1 LDSLKEHAENG
12 SEIPAMTLRA
22 LATRLGLS
30 ITTVS
35 RALDGY
41 EDVAEGTRSRVRE
54 AADAMGYRPNPVARR
69 LRKGT
74 ADAIALVMPTEP
86 GRFFE
91 PAFGELLAVIGERL
105 AEAQLDFTLMAA
117 RPGADEAAVYARI
130 VEGKRADA
138 CLILRTR
145 RQDERVSFLAKSGF
159 PFLCFGRT
167 ETSKPYAFVDG
178 AMEEG
183 FEALTTRL
191 IGAGRR
197 RPAHLAG
204 PSNLTFSAL
213 RAKGF
218 STALAKG
225 GLAPGRIIET
235 IATEE
240 GGYQAARILLASDE
254 RPDAI
259 ICATDRMALGA
270 YRAIAEIGA
279 QIGTDI
285 AVTGH
290 DNIAAAAFTDPP
302 LTTMEPP
309 IRTVGLSLAE
319 KLIALIGGADPAD
332 LQEVVPL
339 HQLPRASS
347 GEGGT

>member
-1 LDSLKEHAENG
+1 
-12 SEIPAMTLRA
+12 MTLRA

-41 EDVAEGTRSRVRE
+41 EDVAQGTRVRVRE
-54 AADAMGYRPNPVARR
+54 AADAMGYRPNPAARR

-74 ADAIALVMPTEP
+74 ADAVALVMPTEP

-105 AEAQLDFTLMAA
+105 AEARLDFTLMAA

-145 RQDERVSFLAKSGF
+145 RDDERVDYLARSGF

-167 ETSKPYAFVDG
+167 ESATPYAFVDG

-183 FEALTTRL
+183 FQALTTRL
-191 IGAGRR
+191 IASGRR
-197 RPAHLAG
+197 RLAHLAG
-204 PSNLTFSAL
+204 PSNLTYSGL

-218 STALAKG
+218 SAALAKA
-225 GLAPGRIIET
+225 GLPAGRIIET

-240 GGYQAARILLASDE
+240 GGYQAARILLSGQE

-259 ICATDRMALGA
+259 VCATDRMALGA
-270 YRAIAEIGA
+270 YRAIGEIGA
-279 QIGTDI
+279 EIGTDI
-285 AVTGH
+285 AVSGH

-309 IRTVGLSLAE
+309 IQEAGLSIAE
-319 KLIALIGGADPAD
+319 KLIALIGGAKPED
-332 LQEVVPL
+332 LQQVVPL
-339 HQLPRASS
+339 HQIPRASS
-347 GEGGT
+347 GERPA

>member
-1 LDSLKEHAENG
+1 
-12 SEIPAMTLRA
+12 MTLRA

-41 EDVAEGTRSRVRE
+41 EDVAHGTRVRVRE
-54 AADAMGYRPNPVARR
+54 AADEMGYRPNPVARR

-86 GRFFE
+86 GRFFQ

-105 AEAQLDFTLMAA
+105 AAVQLDFTLMAA
-117 RPGADEAAVYARI
+117 RPGPDEAAVYTRI

-138 CLILRTR
+138 CLLLRTR
-145 RQDERVSFLAKSGF
+145 RQDERVAYLAESGF

-167 ETSKPYAFVDG
+167 ETTRPYAFVDG

-183 FEALTTRL
+183 FDELTTRL
-191 IGAGRR
+191 INQGRR
-197 RPAHLAG
+197 RFAHLAG
-204 PSNLTFSAL
+204 PSNLTYSAL

-218 STALAKG
+218 TRALAQA
-225 GLAPGRIIET
+225 GLPAGRIVET

-240 GGYQAARILLASDE
+240 GGYQAARILLSQSE

-259 ICATDRMALGA
+259 ICATDHMALGA
-270 YRAIAEIGA
+270 YRAIGEIGA
-279 QIGTDI
+279 RIGADI

-290 DNIAAAAFTDPP
+290 DNLAAAAFTDPP

-309 IRTVGLSLAE
+309 IREAGLSIAE
-319 KLIALIGGADPAD
+319 KLIALIGGAKPAD
-332 LQEVVPL
+332 LQEVMPL
-339 HQLPRASS
+339 RQLPRASS
-347 GEGGT
+347 GEGGG

>member
-1 LDSLKEHAENG
+1 MSL
-12 SEIPAMTLRA
+12 RV

-41 EDVAEGTRSRVRE
+41 EDVAPGTRIRVRE

-69 LRKGT
+69 LRKGK

-105 AEAQLDFTLMAA
+105 AEVRLDFSLHAA
-117 RPGADEAAVYARI
+117 RPGPGEAEVYRRI
-130 VEGKRADA
+130 VESKRADA

-145 RQDERVSFLAKSGF
+145 RHDERVAYLASENF

-167 ETSKPYAFVDG
+167 ETPEPYAYVDG

-183 FEALTTRL
+183 FEALTSRL
-191 IGAGRR
+191 IAAGRR
-197 RPAHLAG
+197 RLAHLAG
-204 PSNLTFSAL
+204 PSNLTYSGL
-213 RAKGF
+213 RARGF
-218 STALAKG
+218 STAIAKAE
-225 GLAPGRIIET
+225 LPPARIIET
-235 IATEE
+235 VSTEE
-240 GGYQAARILLASDE
+240 GGFHAARMLLAGAE

-259 ICATDRMALGA
+259 ICATDRIALGA

-279 QIGTDI
+279 TIGTDI
-285 AVTGH
+285 AITGH

-309 IRTVGLSLAE
+309 IQEVGLSMVE
-319 KLIALIGGADPAD
+319 KLIALIGGADPAG
-332 LQEVVPL
+332 LQEVLPL
-339 HQLPRASS
+339 RQIPRASS
-347 GEGGT
+347 GETPIST